1 MRRWRTKRSDR
12 RAISFH
18 YDVSNDFYA
27 LFLDKRM
34 VYTCAYY
41 RRPDGDLDQAQEDKL
56 DLVGRKLRL
65 APGERLLDIGCGWG
79 SLVMWAAERYGVE
92 AHGVTLSAAQ
102 AEWAGSAIRGAGL
115 EGRARVEHL
124 DYRDLPAGLRFE
136 KIAAVGVIEH
146 IGIRNYPAYFARVH
160 RLLQPGGLF
169 LNHGITHEKHWRR
182 TSQTEF
188 FERHV
193 FPNAELDNVSHT
205 LDALEQARFEILDV
219 EALRAHDQRR
229 VHGRRAGLACA
240 AHAADREQRRLPLA
254 RDDVE
259 SRVDAEPRGLGRGEH
274 TLDLCRRLADDE
286 TAARRHPA
294 RRGDAVVLDSAPDLQ
309 VARPTLDARRRRRA
323 ARVEVR
329 RRPGDEVEGRGR
341 QQARVAQV
349 AEDDAAAAGRAVPCD

>member
-12 RAISFH
+12 EAISFH

-41 RRPDGDLDQAQEDKL
+41 RQPDGDLDQAQEDKL
-56 DLVGRKLRL
+56 DLVCRKLRL

-79 SLVMWAAERYGVE
+79 SLVIWAAERYGIE

-102 AEWAGSAIRGAGL
+102 AEWAGSAIRRAGL

-182 TSQTEF
+182 SSQTEF
-188 FERHV
+188 LERHV
-193 FPNAELDNVSHT
+193 FPNGEMDNVSHT
-205 LDALEQARFEILDV
+205 LDVLERARFEI
-219 EALRAHDQRR
+219 R
-229 VHGRRAGLACA
+229 
-240 AHAADREQRRLPLA
+240 
-254 RDDVE
+254 DVE
-259 SRVDAEPRGLGRGEH
+259 SLREHYARTTRQWAERLQANAERARALAGERIYRTWIAYLAASSVSFTQGSTGLYQVVASR
-274 TLDLCRRLADDE
+274 AD
-286 TAARRHPA
+286 PA
-294 RRGDAVVLDSAPDLQ
+294 
-309 VARPTLDARRRRRA
+309 
-323 ARVEVR
+323 VR
-329 RRPGDEVEGRGR
+329 E
-341 QQARVAQV
+341 
-349 AEDDAAAAGRAVPCD
+349 AVPTTREAIYSVAAPAEKRKLARAS